1 MIDTKSEEKSVST
14 ESNCPMSDQA
24 DWMAQLLHKVK
35 RKNQILFDRES
46 GLLQD
51 LIFLLQGTS
60 RRVQVLWALE
70 LARQSVEEL
79 ESLYPQE
86 MRPCNALE
94 AARLW
99 AMGRIRMPIA
109 RRAILDCHAVA
120 KEWQDPYACALCHA
134 IGQACA
140 VVHTPR
146 HALGYPIYQLTA
158 LVLRYGVE
166 HCVDPI
172 TQRVQEYIDLLIHL
186 QSEPVREAEE
196 WAAFLLPKH
205 K

>member
-99 AMGRIRMPIA
+99 AMERIRMPIA

>member
-120 KEWQDPYACALCHA
+120 KEWQDSYACALCHA

-146 HALGYPIYQLTA
+146 HALSYPIYQLTA